1 MASAFL
7 GAAVASMVTPF
18 SLASCHVSKYGASTA
33 LGGSSSP
40 IVLNQTRGE
49 ASFEWWAV

>member
-7 GAAVASMVTPF
+7 GAAVASMLAPLP
-18 SLASCHVSKYGASTA
+18 LASCHASKYGASTA
-33 LGGSSSP
+33 FGGSSSP

-49 ASFEWWAV
+49 ASSEYWAA